1 MSIYD
6 LWLIAKEN
14 ERAAVEER
22 RILEDQLT
30 KDLMI
35 SETQEGSNSYDID
48 GFRIKV
54 TCRMN
59 RTIDSEMLQEVAA
72 EEGLSE
78 HLPDLFRWKPEI
90 NMKAWKAADAS
101 ITGPLLQAVTTKP
114 GRPSYSIESIQE

>member
-35 SETQEGSNSYDID
+35 SETQEGSNSYDLD

-114 GRPSYSIESIQE
+114 GRPSYSIESIEE

>member
-30 KDLMI
+30 KYLMI

>member
-6 LWLIAKEN
+6 LWLMAKEN
-14 ERAAVEER
+14 ERAAVEDR
-22 RILEDQLT
+22 RTLEDQLT

-35 SETQEGSNSYDID
+35 SATQEGSNSYDID

-114 GRPSYSIESIQE
+114 GRPSYSIESIEE

>member
-6 LWLIAKEN
+6 LWLMAKEN

-48 GFRIKV
+48 GFRVKV

-59 RTIDSEMLQEVAA
+59 RSIDSEILQEVAA

>member
-6 LWLIAKEN
+6 LWLMAKEN

-35 SETQEGSNSYDID
+35 SETQEGSNSYDLD

-114 GRPSYSIESIQE
+114 GRPSYSIESIEE

>member
-6 LWLIAKEN
+6 LWLMAKEN

-22 RILEDQLT
+22 RTLEDQLT

-35 SETQEGSNSYDID
+35 SATQEGSYSYDID
-48 GFRIKV
+48 GFRVKV

-59 RTIDSEMLQEVAA
+59 RNIDSETLQEVAA

-90 NMKAWKAADAS
+90 NMKAWKAADAR

-114 GRPSYSIESIQE
+114 GRPSYSIESIEE